1 MSFHNPSRIYLSIK
15 NVTHR
20 YFVDEFVI
28 SFVKVFNLP
37 LFDWIPKL
45 IDGYKKARTN
55 FDDSKGAEMVR
66 RLTIIS
72 KERAKIETE
81 KLGFDSTEYDS
92 M

>member
-1 MSFHNPSRIYLSIK
+1 
-15 NVTHR
+15 
-20 YFVDEFVI
+20 
-28 SFVKVFNLP
+28 

-66 RLTIIS
+66 RLTVIS

-92 M
+92 MQEFYDKEMKKNDAKEVLKTV